1 MEGATLCMR
10 LQWRTRGHGSGSRV
24 ICGRGGCARLR
35 PGGRGGGRA
44 GGGWGIA
51 GGGIARWQNRAAVDA
66 YTKDIRTSRDY
77 RIYIVIRYIYT
88 K

>member
-1 MEGATLCMR
+1 
-10 LQWRTRGHGSGSRV
+10 
-24 ICGRGGCARLR
+24 
-35 PGGRGGGRA
+35 
-44 GGGWGIA
+44 
-51 GGGIARWQNRAAVDA
+51 VDA